1 VNRGLFWLG
10 FFLVFLNLLDL
21 IISFPH
27 LDTLEGNP
35 LLRGNPVGALVGK
48 AVFVPLMIFVLVYSL
63 ERERD
68 VRFCS
73 VVFTFL
79 IVVYVWVVLCNLIL
93 LESIV
98 L

>member
-35 LLRGNPVGALVGK
+35 LLRGNPVGVLVGK
-48 AVFVPLMIFVLVYSL
+48 AVLVPLMIFVLVYSL

-68 VRFCS
+68 VRFCF

>member
-1 VNRGLFWLG
+1 ML
-10 FFLVFLNLLDL
+10 
-21 IISFPH
+21 ISFPH

-35 LLRGNPVGALVGK
+35 LMRNNPVGMLVGK